1 MIVGDV
7 RSEILELSIDSV
19 TPSPSLSTAK
29 NNQNPKSN
37 LSHELPRRLL
47 TNTRNSPPTLLK
59 GPPRGIMRLLL
70 MMSDGRG
77 IFVDLIKEEFVFLV
91 FCLEDVCFVVLVC
104 LCTHDITS
112 IVEGRMWERAGEH
125 YYHL

>member
-19 TPSPSLSTAK
+19 TPSPSLSTEEK
-29 NNQNPKSN
+29 KLKSN

-70 MMSDGRG
+70 MMSNGRG